1 MVDEFRLNDASSDM
15 VPSYMK
21 LEERVKRFIKFISL
35 GTPIAMLGDELL
47 LIIKSLDEIKNC

>member
-1 MVDEFRLNDASSDM
+1 M

-35 GTPIAMLGDELL
+35 GTPITMLGDELL